1 VFLQFVIVGIGIGF
15 IYVLFAVGMVL
26 IYRES
31 RVVNFAHGGFAA
43 AGAYFFTTVYSGG
56 SRHYGLALLASM
68 LLCAAL
74 GWLAYRVVLQAL
86 TGSDELTMAMGTLG
100 ILTCT
105 IAGILWVFGPTPRS
119 VPAAFG
125 ADGLTFGSLVVTYH
139 SIAIMGAGTALC
151 AALGYV
157 VQRTGVGRSL
167 RAISENR
174 TTATL
179 IGIPVRRY
187 DEVTWAIAGALAGF
201 AGVMVTPSTGV
212 SAAALVVLL
221 VKGFAA
227 ALIGRFENLL
237 MVVAGGLTIG
247 VIESLVIWK
256 FQQVNGLRELLAF
269 ALIAGAL
276 LSRERE
282 RVIA

>member
-1 VFLQFVIVGIGIGF
+1 MFLQFFIVGIGIGF

-43 AGAYFFTTVYSGG
+43 VGAYFFTSVYSGG
-56 SRHYGLALLASM
+56 SRGYGTALLASV
-68 LLCAAL
+68 LACAGLA
-74 GWLAYRVVLQAL
+74 WLAYRLVLRLLSDA
-86 TGSDELTMAMGTLG
+86 DELTSAMATLG
-100 ILTCT
+100 VLTCT
-105 IAGILWVFGPTPRS
+105 IAGILWIFGATPRA
-119 VPAAFG
+119 VPSAFG
-125 ADGLTFGSLVVTYH
+125 SKGLTFGSLVVTYH
-139 SIAIMGAGTALC
+139 SIAIMVAGTVLCGAL
-151 AALGYV
+151 AYV

-179 IGIPVRRY
+179 LGIPVRRY
-187 DEVTWAIAGALAGF
+187 DEVTWAIAGGMAGF

-212 SAAALVVLL
+212 SATALVFLL

-227 ALIGRFENLL
+227 ALVGRFENLL
-237 MVVAGGLTIG
+237 LVVVGGLTIG
-247 VIESLVIWK
+247 VMESLVIWK
-256 FQQVNGLRELLAF
+256 YQQVDGLREVLAF

-276 LSRERE
+276 LTRERE

>member
-1 VFLQFVIVGIGIGF
+1 MFLQFVIVGIGIGF

-31 RVVNFAHGGFAA
+31 RIVSFAHGGFAA

-56 SRHYGLALLASM
+56 SRGYGTALVSAV

-74 GWLAYRVVLQAL
+74 GWLAYRLVLRAL
-86 TGSDELTMAMGTLG
+86 TASDELTMAMATLG
-100 ILTCT
+100 ILTFT

-119 VPAAFG
+119 VPPAFG
-125 ADGLTFGSLVVTYH
+125 GDGLTFGSLVVTYH
-139 SIAIMGAGTALC
+139 SISIMAAGTGLC
-151 AALGYV
+151 AALAYV
-157 VQRTGVGRSL
+157 VGRTGVGRSL

-174 TTATL
+174 TTAML

-212 SAAALVVLL
+212 SAAALVFLL

-237 MVVAGGLTIG
+237 LVVVGGLTIG
-247 VIESLVIWK
+247 VMESLVIWK
-256 FQQVNGLRELLAF
+256 YQQVNGLRELLAF